1 MDPEKGDC
9 FLDEIDSELRSVNTK
24 LKKAISE
31 TKALLQEHLQE
42 TQEVD
47 GAGDDEAEGGDE
59 GQSTGKDV

>member
-1 MDPEKGDC
+1 MDPDKGDL
-9 FLDEIDSELRSVNTK
+9 FLDEIDSELRSVNTR

-47 GAGDDEAEGGDE
+47 GAGDDEAGDDE
-59 GQSTGKDV
+59 GQSTGKGV

>member
-1 MDPEKGDC
+1 MDPDKEDL

-47 GAGDDEAEGGDE
+47 GAGDDEAERGDE
-59 GQSTGKDV
+59 GHKR